1 MEKWIYKITN
11 KINGKVY
18 IGQSKNP
25 IRRFQEHIKSH
36 TDSAIHQAIIKYGE
50 ENFDFQIIEGPIV
63 NYNEREQYWINY
75 YDSYNKGYNKT
86 LGGENPPI
94 TSGQDSA
101 FAKYSNELV
110 LKLQLDLI
118 NTGLSYQELSRKY
131 EINENY
137 ISLINRGLIR
147 HNDIFNYPLRD
158 NKNYVKTIDIL
169 DKIAE
174 ELSITTKSVE
184 QIAKE
189 NNVDSS
195 LVYKLNLGKHKN
207 SPQNFQYP
215 IRPSGRRISYKM
227 LSDIIYDLL
236 DNKLKLQDIE
246 NKYNLSKATINRIN
260 QGKSYRQK
268 GLKYPL
274 RPSNKR
280 VYN

>member
-18 IGQSKNP
+18 VGQSKCP
-25 IRRFQEHIKSH
+25 TRRFQEHIKNH
-36 TDSAIHQAIIKYGE
+36 TNSAIHQAIIKYGE
-50 ENFDFQIIEGPIV
+50 ENFDFQIIEGPIA
-63 NYNEREQYWINY
+63 NYDEREQYWINY
-75 YDSYNKGYNKT
+75 YDSYNRGYNKT
-86 LGGENPPI
+86 LGGEVPPI
-94 TSGQDSA
+94 VSGQDSA
-101 FAKYSNELV
+101 LAKYNNELI

-118 NTGLSYQELSRKY
+118 NTDFSYQDLSRKY
-131 EINENY
+131 EMSENY
-137 ISLINRGLIR
+137 ISLINRGVIR

-158 NKNYVKTIDIL
+158 NKNYAKSVNIL
-169 DKIAE
+169 YKIVE
-174 ELSITTKSVE
+174 ELLITTKSVE

-189 NNVDSS
+189 NNVDSL

-215 IRPSGRRISYKM
+215 IRPSGKRISYKM
-227 LSDIIYDLL
+227 LSDIICDLL

-246 NKYNLSKATINRIN
+246 KKYNLSKATINRIN

-268 GLKYPL
+268 ELKYPL